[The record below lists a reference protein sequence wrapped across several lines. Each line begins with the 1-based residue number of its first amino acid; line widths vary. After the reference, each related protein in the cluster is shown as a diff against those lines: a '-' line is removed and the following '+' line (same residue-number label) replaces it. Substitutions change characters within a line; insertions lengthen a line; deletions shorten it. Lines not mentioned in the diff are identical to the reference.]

1 MLVIVI
7 GIAYLSHLPA
17 LKEIHIEELVQL
29 DGELNGCLQVA
40 HVELWRNSSCSCCSK
55 LLLLFLL
62 VLLLLLS

>member
-7 GIAYLSHLPA
+7 AIANLSHLPA

-40 HVELWRNSSCSCCSK
+40 HDGLWHSSSCSCCSK
-55 LLLLFLL
+55 LLLPL
-62 VLLLLLS
+62 